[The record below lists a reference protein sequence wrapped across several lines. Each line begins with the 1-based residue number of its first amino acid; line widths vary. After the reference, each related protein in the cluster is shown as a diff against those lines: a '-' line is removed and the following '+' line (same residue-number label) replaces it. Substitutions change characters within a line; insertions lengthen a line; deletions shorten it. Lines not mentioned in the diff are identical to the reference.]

1 MAGLVAAPLLAGAAG
16 TAGATDFKINPPSI
30 EQGEV
35 SVEDNSAV
43 IVSRGRSTDSTHS
56 HFAELGYGVTDFWW
70 TEVEG
75 YWDSGA
81 DGAKFRTVD
90 VENAFRLLRQES
102 WWPET
107 ALFVEY
113 DHAVDRFSPETA
125 TLGGLF
131 RKDLGPSSTT
141 LNILFDHELGRNAKT
156 GLRLRYTGIST
167 WQFVPEF
174 APGIEVFGDAGR
186 LVSFTTENGQDHRLG
201 PAISGSVDIGG
212 LGEFGYNL
220 AYLFGLTPTSP
231 NGTLVWRLEFDRRF

>member
-56 HFAELGYGVTDFWW
+56 HFAELGYGVTDSWW

-75 YWDSGA
+75 SWDSGA
-81 DGAKFRTVD
+81 DGVKLRTVD